1 MEANNNNVNNN
12 NGGEGGV
19 GGAVRDPLVNV
30 RDRLFHTL
38 FFRSVSWLKGVFFK
52 PHQSPLCR
60 TLVALLNYLVFIKDK
75 GLILHGSTR
84 TQ

>member
-19 GGAVRDPLVNV
+19 GGGVGRDPLVNV

-38 FFRSVSWLKGVFFK
+38 FFRSVSFK
-52 PHQSPLCR
+52 EWFYH
-60 TLVALLNYLVFIKDK
+60 
-75 GLILHGSTR
+75 
-84 TQ
+84 

>member
-38 FFRSVSWLKGVFFK
+38 FFRSVSWLKGVFF
-52 PHQSPLCR
+52 
-60 TLVALLNYLVFIKDK
+60 
-75 GLILHGSTR
+75 
-84 TQ
+84 